1 MWETRHIPFI
11 SFGAPNDVVSAS
23 LDIWGRRTTEE
34 SSSTATNNKF
44 FVVVGGVPASR
55 REGGKEGQVPQAL
68 VTLQSGGFKLIE
80 QKADTLVLIAMVENL
95 KISDSDCAMNFFH

>member
-55 REGGKEGQVPQAL
+55 REGGREGGTGAASISNITVR
-68 VTLQSGGFKLIE
+68 GFQTDRAE
-80 QKADTLVLIAMVENL
+80 
-95 KISDSDCAMNFFH
+95 S